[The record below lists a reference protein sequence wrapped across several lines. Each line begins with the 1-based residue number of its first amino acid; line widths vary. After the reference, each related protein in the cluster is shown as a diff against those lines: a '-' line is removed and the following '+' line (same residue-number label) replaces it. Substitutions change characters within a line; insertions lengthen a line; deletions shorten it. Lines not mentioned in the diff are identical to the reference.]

1 MANKK
6 AALIKFPKRA
16 IRVDFYRLLFPAVL
30 IFTFMTGSEIL
41 AQKTSSAGR
50 LEKQTV
56 CRVKK
61 DGDKVDIKCFFSPDQ
76 DLLYHVHV
84 CKGKGRNNQITFGD
98 TTLVAAD
105 TNSGVQAKEELIH
118 FAEDDCTPWLINGTY
133 IGGNH
138 GCSNARELTCPGHN
152 KTVSDLG
159 SEWKDSAGVKFY
171 IIKIVDTN
179 RVWVLSENKGS
190 NDVWKFVTT
199 ITGGSLTNT
208 SSSDVMNISSNWM
221 AQVTPACRIQ
231 KQEYLIDGKTPLP
244 ENREVECAYLDIV
257 EEYDIINPGSLLDK
271 IRRSPG
277 QEVDFAGQDL
287 AGVIHNSI
295 IYRFLPNGAVV
306 VQHTSK
312 ALQQFMIGYMG
323 FIQSIKL
330 ETGKSV
336 HGHYIPKTKPFSIG
350 GTNFDFQAI
359 QDFRASLPFVLHF
372 NSSTGTIATG
382 TVADE
387 QNLPDRFIQLL
398 GARENGKFTGRV
410 AFAMGYSPVSGI
422 TKIGERPRYTSSA
435 GCIYPKKTY
444 PSALNNRIG
453 DIVPAGTVF
462 NCTAYR
468 VYFDPRRNPNATCVY
483 WYKENND
490 YLVYLDYHRN
500 VENEVVVLP
509 PEMRGKKMSILEKT
523 PSFSLRPDKTVPENG
538 IMLSVTNEYGYAVLR
553 VAD

>member
-1 MANKK
+1 MNKNQEGC
-6 AALIKFPKRA
+6 LNHRFN
-16 IRVDFYRLLFPAVL
+16 RLLFPAVL
-30 IFTFMTGSEIL
+30 VFTFMTGNEIL
-41 AQKTSSAGR
+41 AQNNLKTSPAGR

-84 CKGKGRNNQITFGD
+84 CKGKGRNNQITFGN

-118 FAEDDCTPWLINGTY
+118 FAEDDCTPWNINGTY

-190 NDVWKFVTT
+190 NDIWKFVTT

-208 SSSDVMNISSNWM
+208 FSSDVMNISSNWM
-221 AQVTPACRIQ
+221 AQIIPACRIQ

-277 QEVDFAGQDL
+277 QEIDFAGQDL

-306 VQHTSK
+306 VQHTST

-323 FIQSIKL
+323 FIQSLKL
-330 ETGKSV
+330 NTGKFQA
-336 HGHYIPKTKPFSIG
+336 HEYYIPKTKPFSLG
-350 GTNFDFQAI
+350 GTNYNFQAI
-359 QDFRASLPFVLHF
+359 QDFRKKIPAAIKFQ
-372 NSSTGTIATG
+372 SSAGTI
-382 TVADE
+382 ADE

-398 GARENGKFTGRV
+398 GVRENGKFIAKAGF
-410 AFAMGYSPVSGI
+410 AFGYSPVSGV
-422 TKIGERPRYTSSA
+422 TKIGERPHHTSS
-435 GCIYPKKTY
+435 GGFIFTSSKSYPY
-444 PSALNNRIG
+444 ALDNRIG
-453 DIVPAGTVF
+453 DIVPAGTIF

-509 PEMRGKKMSILEKT
+509 PEMRGKKISILEKT
-523 PSFSLRPDKTVPENG
+523 PSFSLRTDKTVLENG

-553 VAD
+553 MAD